1 MRIVAMIALAIT
13 AASLDM
19 TDGAAQDA
27 TKETGAGKSRT
38 LSGEII
44 KGHEDSLSRPGV
56 PFDVPVPGSDPFAAS
71 REESREEL
79 AKNEEQIAKLK
90 AEIDRMDKNA
100 TDYAGRYELLMSRI
114 REYEKKSKEV
124 QDFLTAIDD

>member
-27 TKETGAGKSRT
+27 TKETGAGKSGT

-44 KGHEDSLSRPGV
+44 KGHEDSLLGPGV
-56 PFDVPVPGSDPFAAS
+56 PFDVPEPGSDPFAAIK
-71 REESREEL
+71 EEL
-79 AKNEEQIAKLK
+79 AQNEEQIAKLK

-100 TDYAGRYELLMSRI
+100 TDYAEQYDLLMSQV
-114 REYEKKSKEV
+114 REYQKKNNENRN
-124 QDFLTAIDD
+124 LLAIFGD

>member
-44 KGHEDSLSRPGV
+44 GGHEDSLLPPGV
-56 PFDVPVPGSDPFAAS
+56 PFDVPVPGSDPFAPI
-71 REESREEL
+71 REEL
-79 AKNEEQIAKLK
+79 AKNEEQIANLK